1 MQKFLSLLFL
11 LSVLVLPMFT
21 QATEHYIPEG
31 LVESAQRELDIL
43 FSPAHRE
50 NYRELGVFTPDDD
63 LSKVRLGRPI
73 PQYLATIEMLLSFPE
88 DESLTAALNIR
99 AWIFPVY
106 IDNTPK
112 IKLGMIKDG
121 EGWRFLSLGAPTN
134 IVKILNKYQIKDKSN
149 HYIIVFNKPG
159 MIYLGIKNSDGSE
172 YLVPCLN
179 TDGKYLGLQRGED
192 GLFEPFTYSYLK
204 SRVKKCGPNTPIIK
218 DD

>member
-134 IVKILNKYQIKDKSN
+134 IVKILN
-149 HYIIVFNKPG
+149 
-159 MIYLGIKNSDGSE
+159 SDGSE